1 MTKKLVLNFIG
12 VDDWSRPVY
21 EDENGKMFKDTNCGD
36 GNLALCTAY
45 GFEGEPDT
53 PIEYIEKYQDVEI
66 EIIGEE
72 NEPTPDEK
80 FNYMMLDRLKMDCN
94 YYLGNGNRNKNRLWA
109 GNEEDQINEMKKLYN
124 SFDDNKKPEWLTWE
138 DILNFENEM
147 IK

>member
-12 VDDWSRPVY
+12 VDDWARPVY
-21 EDENGKMFKDTNCGD
+21 EDENGNMFKDVNCGE
-36 GNLALCTAY
+36 GKPALCTSY
-45 GFEGEPDT
+45 GFDGEPNT
-53 PIEYIEKYQDVEI
+53 HIVNIEKYQDVEI

-72 NEPTPDEK
+72 DEPTQEEK

-94 YYLGNGNRNKNRLWA
+94 YYLGNGNRNKKRLWA
-109 GNEEDQINEMKKLYN
+109 GNEEDQINEMKKIYN
-124 SFDDNKKPEWLTWE
+124 SFEDNKKPEWLTWD